1 MSAYLSP
8 TLLLTASS
16 QFLTIDPLIGT
27 PWRVWFTHVMH
38 SPNAGVCRR
47 LTYF

>member
-16 QFLTIDPLIGT
+16 QFLTIDPLLARPGESGSPTSCIAPPT
-27 PWRVWFTHVMH
+27 P
-38 SPNAGVCRR
+38 VCAVG
-47 LTYF
+47 